1 MELRD
6 FIAKT
11 ISEIQNGVQL
21 AIDQTMDVK
30 GAVNPVWGVGNLNK
44 DNVQNIH
51 FDIAVT
57 ATEKSDGQAGGG
69 IKVMG
74 VGIDGKVTSASENS
88 HVSRIQFEI
97 PIILTGQVIVGSN
110 EEKT

>member
-21 AIDQTMDVK
+21 AIDQTTDVK
-30 GAVNPVWGVGNLNK
+30 GAVNPVWGVGNVGKENIQ
-44 DNVQNIH
+44 NVH

-57 ATEKSDGQAGGG
+57 AAEKNDEKVGSG
-69 IKVMG
+69 IKVLG
-74 VGIDGKVTSASENS
+74 IGIDGEVASFSEN
-88 HVSRIQFEI
+88 RI
-97 PIILTGQVIVGSN
+97 PTGQVIIGCN
-110 EEKT
+110 EENKN